1 MLMNTTDDD
10 HLAVLAIAGGFAPVS
25 RADFAPLLQS
35 LECRDLAAGE
45 GLLHVGQG
53 DVREFFVLSGLLRLS
68 VGDAQGRE
76 VTLGFCD
83 GPGVVPPAITRTRD
97 GRSRVDVTAL
107 QPSRVA
113 GFDSA
118 LLVATM
124 LRCPA
129 VQRWGDAVLRDELM
143 RKSDREWQLA
153 ALPAA
158 ERLALLREAMP
169 GLEQRVAH
177 RLVASYLG
185 VTPVTLSRLRRQ
197 SGSV

>member
-1 MLMNTTDDD
+1 MLSTTTDADRR
-10 HLAVLAIAGGFAPVS
+10 AVMAIACAFAPVS
-25 RADFAPLLQS
+25 EADFDPLLQA
-35 LECRDLAAGE
+35 LDCRDLGAGE
-45 GLLHVGQG
+45 GLLHAGQA
-53 DVREFFVLSGLLRLS
+53 DAREFFVLSGLVRLS

-76 VTLGFCD
+76 VTLGFCA
-83 GPGVVPPAITRTRD
+83 GPGVLPPSITRSRE
-97 GRSRVDVTAL
+97 GRSRIDATAL
-107 QPSRVA
+107 EPTRVA
-113 GFDSA
+113 GFDTA
-118 LLVATM
+118 LLTATM

-129 VQRWGDAVLRDELM
+129 VQRWGDAVLRGELV

-177 RLVASYLG
+177 RLIASYLG

-197 SGSV
+197 LGT

>member
-1 MLMNTTDDD
+1 MLSTTTDADRR
-10 HLAVLAIAGGFAPVS
+10 AVMAIAGTFAPVS
-25 RADFAPLLQS
+25 EADFEPLLRG
-35 LECRDLAAGE
+35 LDCRDLGVGEVVLHAG
-45 GLLHVGQG
+45 QA
-53 DVREFFVLSGLLRLS
+53 DAREFFVLSGLVRLS

-76 VTLGFCD
+76 VTLGFCA
-83 GPGVVPPAITRTRD
+83 GPGVLPPSITRSRE
-97 GRSRVDVTAL
+97 GRSRIDATAL
-107 QPSRVA
+107 EPTRVA

-118 LLVATM
+118 LLTATM

-129 VQRWGDAVLRDELM
+129 VQRWGDAVLRGELV

-177 RLVASYLG
+177 RLIASYLG

-197 SGSV
+197 PGP

>member
-1 MLMNTTDDD
+1 MLSTTTDADRR
-10 HLAVLAIAGGFAPVS
+10 AVMAIACAFAPVS
-25 RADFAPLLQS
+25 EADFDPLLRG
-35 LECRDLAAGE
+35 LDCRDLGAGE
-45 GLLHVGQG
+45 GLLHAGQA
-53 DVREFFVLSGLLRLS
+53 DAREFFVLSGLVRLS

-76 VTLGFCD
+76 VTLGFCA
-83 GPGVVPPAITRTRD
+83 GPGVLPPSITRSRE
-97 GRSRVDVTAL
+97 GRSRIDATAL
-107 QPSRVA
+107 EPSRVA

-118 LLVATM
+118 LLTATM

-129 VQRWGDAVLRDELM
+129 VQRWGDAVLRGELV

-177 RLVASYLG
+177 RLIASYLG

-197 SGSV
+197 RGT